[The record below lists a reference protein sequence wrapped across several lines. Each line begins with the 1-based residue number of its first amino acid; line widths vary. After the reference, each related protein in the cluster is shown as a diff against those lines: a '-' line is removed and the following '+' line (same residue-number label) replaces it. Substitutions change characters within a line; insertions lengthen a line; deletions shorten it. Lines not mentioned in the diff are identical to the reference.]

1 MRKLAALLLLIAV
14 VPAYAVKAAPRA
26 KHRKRVH
33 HPTWFDYRAFPPT
46 PDSLILQNEI
56 IDKLGLP
63 RIQDSKALA
72 SLVERN
78 KLVPIT
84 ANKYVRISPK
94 LEADRRYC
102 KPWVDDF
109 LQDLGKA
116 YYDRFEEPIQVN
128 SAVRTIRVQ
137 MRLLRW
143 NHNAAPFHGEK
154 ASAHLAG
161 VAVDLQRRGL
171 TKEQMT
177 FIQDKL
183 LGLGNMVIVE
193 EELKQPCFH
202 VVVDGDYILPPEMPP
217 LKMDLPDFLKEVPN
231 GTNDLDP
238 TAPKN

>member
-1 MRKLAALLLLIAV
+1 MRTLAALLLLVCV
-14 VPAYAVKAAPRA
+14 VPAHAARAPRA

-33 HPTWFDYRAFPPT
+33 QPTWFDYRAFPPT
-46 PDSLILQNEI
+46 PDSLLLQNDL

-63 RIQDSKALA
+63 RIKDSKALA
-72 SLVERN
+72 DLVDRN

-84 ANKYVRISPK
+84 ENRYVRISPK

-102 KPWVDDF
+102 KPWVNDF
-109 LQDLGKA
+109 LQDLGQA
-116 YYDRFEEPIQVN
+116 YFDRFEEPIQVN
-128 SAVRTIRVQ
+128 SAVRTVRVQ

-143 NHNAAPFHGEK
+143 NHNAAPVHGEK

-183 LGLGNMVIVE
+183 LALGTMVIVE

-202 VVVDGDYILPPEMPP
+202 IVVDGNYIMPPPELPPAEI
-217 LKMDLPDFLKEVPN
+217 KLPEFLKEVPN
-231 GTNDLDP
+231 GNPVVDQHP
-238 TAPKN
+238 